1 MPAERTVALS
11 PLLLM
16 AAATATK
23 EAKAREEMVE

>member
-16 AAATATK
+16 AAAATK